1 MAAKLVI
8 LIRSNPDKSHR
19 PAEAIRI
26 AAGLGIGKNPL
37 KVILSGESPR
47 VLSPDEDDLIDI
59 DIIEKFLPMMNE
71 WNIPIYVDKRSL
83 SNIDLKNSPYK
94 FRVADSE
101 ETSEL
106 IAGGHYVMV
115 F

>member
-8 LIRSNPDKSHR
+8 IIRSNPNESNR

-37 KVILSGESPR
+37 KIILSGESPR
-47 VLSPDEDDLIDI
+47 ILSADEDDLMDI
-59 DIIEKFLPMMNE
+59 DIIEKFLPMIEE
-71 WNIPIYVDKRSL
+71 WNIPIYVDKITL
-83 SNIDLKNSPYK
+83 NNIDLKNSPYK
-94 FRVADSE
+94 YRTVDKE